1 MANYEINVEGLE
13 AFRKALQRNPEKI
26 KREVKNLIQRAIAKY
41 NAGIIRNPW
50 KVGMSGGGSPV
61 ATIASAG
68 YKGGTLRDTHLKN
81 IGNWEAKIYPNA
93 DYAKYVHAKRP
104 WLDHVFADK
113 QPEIRQLEEQFLN
126 ETVKDLAR

>member
-1 MANYEINVEGLE
+1 MANQFDVNVEGLE

-61 ATIASAG
+61 LSG
-68 YKGGTLRDTHLKN
+68 NMRDTHLKK

-113 QPEIRQLEEQFLN
+113 QPEIRQLENDFLSD
-126 ETVKDLAR
+126 VVSDLAK